1 VEKVCIYAIRFLYCS
16 IIEREI
22 MIKISKGIYQTN
34 CNGHVIEVRNVSE
47 FISGTLVWEIISG
60 TLDLELNTEKLDTL
74 YSTKKECLE
83 VLPEIVKTS
92 PLI

>member
-1 VEKVCIYAIRFLYCS
+1 MWFVFLILQYHYERDMKK
-16 IIEREI
+16 II
-22 MIKISKGIYQTN
+22 KGIYQTK

-47 FISGTLVWEIISG
+47 FISGTLVWEIISS
-60 TLDLELNTEKLDTL
+60 TLDLELNTEQLDTM
-74 YSTKKECLE
+74 YSTKRECVE

>member
-1 VEKVCIYAIRFLYCS
+1 MNRIC
-16 IIEREI
+16 
-22 MIKISKGIYQTN
+22 KGLYQTE
-34 CNGHVIEVRNVSE
+34 CSGHIIEVRNVSE

-60 TLDLELNTEKLDTL
+60 TLDLELNTEQLDTM
-74 YSTKKECLE
+74 YSTKKECIE

>member
-1 VEKVCIYAIRFLYCS
+1 MKRICTGL
-16 IIEREI
+16 
-22 MIKISKGIYQTN
+22 YQTE
-34 CNGHVIEVRNVSE
+34 CSGHIIEVRNVSE

-60 TLDLELNTEKLDTL
+60 TLDLELNTEQLDTM
-74 YSTKKECLE
+74 YSTKKECTG